1 MDVRRLQLLREL
13 ADRGSV
19 TAVARATHRTASA
32 VSQQLKLLE
41 AEVGV
46 PLTERR
52 GRGLE
57 LTGAGLALADTAR
70 RIAVAIEAA
79 EALWHEF
86 AESPQGIVSVSTF
99 PTAGQMLLPGVLI
112 AAREEPGLEIVI
124 TDHDLPKPEFAQL
137 VPDYDIVIA
146 DSQGI
151 PAHWTEQGL
160 RVVPLMTEP
169 FDVALPAGHRLAEKS
184 VVRPHDLMD
193 EDWIGAPV
201 GYPYDRVHDRLAA
214 AVGREPRIVQ
224 RIMDNLIVERL
235 VAAGVG
241 IAILPRFT
249 TRSRGN
255 GIITRPITGLPAE
268 RQISA
273 LMRADRAER
282 PSVRRVI
289 ELLQAEAASVM
300 EGYRAIG
307 EPRLVTSA
315 IPIVS
320 AESASGPGNAGE
332 DGNSDAGGS
341 TAG

>member
-13 ADRGSV
+13 ADRGSI

-32 VSQQLKLLE
+32 VSQQLKVLE

-52 GRGLE
+52 GRGLV

-70 RIAVAIEAA
+70 RIAVAIESA
-79 EALWHEF
+79 EALWLEF
-86 AESPQGIVSVSTF
+86 AGSPQGTVTVSTF
-99 PTAGQMLLPGVLI
+99 PTAGQMLLPGVLL
-112 AAREEPGLEIVI
+112 AVRDEPGLEVVL
-124 TDHDLPKPEFAQL
+124 TDHDMPLPDFAQL
-137 VPDYDIVIA
+137 TPDYDIVIA

-151 PAHWTEQGL
+151 PAHWGEQGL

-169 FDVALPAGHRLAEKS
+169 FDVALPAGHRLVEKT
-184 VVRPHDLMD
+184 VVRASDLID

-201 GYPYDRVHDRLAA
+201 GYPYDRVHERVTA

-224 RIMDNLIVERL
+224 RVMDNLIVERL

-249 TRSRGN
+249 TRSHGN
-255 GIITRPITGLPAE
+255 GIVTRPITGLSAE

-273 LMRADRAER
+273 LLRADRAER

-289 ELLQAEAASVM
+289 ELLQAEAARVM
-300 EGYRAIG
+300 EGYRTVG
-307 EPRLVTSA
+307 EPRTLTASIPVVAAASA
-315 IPIVS
+315 ALKGP
-320 AESASGPGNAGE
+320 SG
-332 DGNSDAGGS
+332 
-341 TAG
+341 